1 MTDEH
6 SPTDGDESNDDDS
19 GVSRRA
25 FVQTTGLLA
34 ASTSL
39 GIGVERVAA
48 ASAFDGRFRNWRARE
63 AQHAWDRGYRGRAD
77 RTLALTDSGQEA
89 RHPDLGPWNGVT
101 AFAEDGQLK
110 LTKPEEN
117 DVSRVDT
124 GDSES
129 FSGTMGPGTF
139 ATGEEAYHEFTAPAE
154 VEELDAELSW
164 SPNADASNDLE
175 FRLDEYVEDQ
185 WETVDRAA
193 TADMPEK
200 LSAPVEPGRTYRFV
214 VEAYVNTTTT
224 YEIAGTYYRNEG
236 TIQTYDDSV
245 VFEGTGGEP
254 TPDTPKAVGWYDP
267 GSRYGLRKKPRD
279 PNGHGTHCS
288 SIMAGSGRASAVDAD
303 SAQTDAPR
311 TALSEVT
318 NGVLSYEVQAEAGSG
333 VFGSAY
339 GDLIDVRIEGPDGR
353 TLDTSVSTSDAS
365 ECDNNV
371 VEAPA
376 EQSGTYT
383 VYVETAEGETA
394 TAAYVEEVAV
404 GAFRDPEQTVGERTD
419 SGDAGFHTGL
429 APDQSIICL
438 QGLSAPTEDLGRL
451 SDQFADTFNVRTV
464 NMSWGYVGGLP
475 LGAAAGTLDRIPA
488 TVKEIAEAGI
498 LTCAAAGNAATPLNG
513 NGSPAVADEAISVAA
528 TGPLDGISGYSSGG
542 IGAVDEDE
550 GGAYMKPDL
559 TAPGGT
565 VTDLANAAQTGEAD
579 TPEDEQPAIRDYTG
593 KAGTSMASPFTT
605 GVSGLVAQAMEEDA
619 PDAISLPAPDAAGFD
634 DVMSLKQVLLATATE
649 TALTAAPYHRAKTP
663 TYDFGGR
670 DPYEGFGRVNPGPAI
685 DAVTRDLS
693 PASTSSEVVGL
704 NVPEDERAAAGYAD
718 VEPGTYEVSVSFSH
732 LSGGDEGAAKG
743 DPHIDLFVYDAENPA
758 ENGEPNVVARSQGLE
773 GSPTASFTTDSGG
786 VYSVVAKLVE
796 VPGVVNGDDVQV
808 HFDLATETV
817 QGFVAAGA
825 RSDDGDAFTGGQTNK
840 VDVSV
845 EASESV
851 EVRDIVP
858 YEWDVLE
865 EYSDDV
871 NYVERDPFDGKKY
884 VYFNKDAASE
894 SVEASYFAEAP
905 DAADLSHAYT
915 FGPVQV
921 SPDGGET
928 WVQLSGTSDTNVV
941 VGTDTDTDL

>member
-6 SPTDGDESNDDDS
+6 SPTDGDEQNDSNS
-19 GVSRRA
+19 GVSRRT

-34 ASTSL
+34 ASAPL
-39 GIGVERVAA
+39 GIGVGPVAA
-48 ASAFDGRFRNWRARE
+48 ADGFDGRFRNWRARE

-77 RTLALTDSGQEA
+77 RTLALTDSGQDT
-89 RHPDLGPWNGVT
+89 RHPDLGPWNGVQ
-101 AFAEDGQLK
+101 AFVEDGELK

-117 DVSRVDT
+117 DATRVDT

-139 ATGEEAYHEFTAPAE
+139 ATGEETYHEFTAPGDAD
-154 VEELDAELSW
+154 ELDAELSW
-164 SPNADASNDLE
+164 SPNVDASNDLE
-175 FRLDEYVEDQ
+175 FRLDEYVEGQ

-193 TADMPEK
+193 TADVPET
-200 LSAPVEPGRTYRFV
+200 LSAPVEPGRTYRFA
-214 VEAYVNTTTT
+214 VEAYINTTTN
-224 YEIAGTYYRNEG
+224 YEISGTYYRVEG
-236 TIQTYDDSV
+236 TVQTYDDSE

-279 PNGHGTHCS
+279 PDGHGTHCS
-288 SIMAGSGRASAVDAD
+288 SIMAGTGRASAVESD
-303 SAQTDAPR
+303 SVQHEAPR

-318 NGVLSYEVQAEAGSG
+318 NGVLSYEVEAETGTG

-339 GDLIDVRIEGPDGR
+339 GDLIDMRIEGPDGR
-353 TLDTSVSTSDAS
+353 TLNASLSTSDAS
-365 ECDNNV
+365 EWDNNV

-394 TAAYVEEVAV
+394 TAAYVEEVTV
-404 GAFRDPEQTVGERTD
+404 GTFSDRASTVGERD
-419 SGDAGFHTGL
+419 ESGDTGFHAGL
-429 APDQSIICL
+429 APDQSLVCL

-451 SDQFADTFNVRTV
+451 ADQFADTFNMRTV

-475 LGAAAGTLDRIPA
+475 LGAAAGTFDRIPA
-488 TVKEIAEAGI
+488 TIKDIAEAGI
-498 LTCAAAGNAATPLNG
+498 LTCAAAGNAATPVNG
-513 NGSPAVADEAISVAA
+513 NGSPAVADEAVSVAA

-542 IGAVDEDE
+542 IGAVDEDD

-565 VTDLANAAQTGEAD
+565 LTDLANAALAGDAD

-593 KAGTSMASPFTT
+593 KAGTSMASPYAT

-619 PDAISLPAPDAAGFD
+619 PDAISLPAPAEAGFGD
-634 DVMSLKQVLLATATE
+634 AMRLKQVLLATATE

-685 DAVTRDLS
+685 DAVTRDIS
-693 PASTSSEVVGL
+693 PSSTTSEVVGL
-704 NVPEDERAAAGYAD
+704 NVPEDERAAAGYLD
-718 VEPGTYEVSVSFSH
+718 VEPGTYEVSASFSH
-732 LSGGDEGAAKG
+732 FSGGDAGATKEN
-743 DPHIDLFVYDAENPA
+743 PHVDLFVYDAENPA
-758 ENGEPNVVARSQGLE
+758 DNGEPNVVARAQGLS
-773 GSPTASFTTDSGG
+773 GSPSASFTTDSGG
-786 VYSVVAKLVE
+786 VYYVVAKLVE

-808 HFDLATETV
+808 HFDLSTATL

-845 EASESV
+845 EASDAV

-865 EYSDDV
+865 EYSEDV

-884 VYFNKDAASE
+884 VYFNKDAATE
-894 SVEASYFAEAP
+894 AVDASYFAEAP
-905 DAADLSHAYT
+905 DAADLSNAYT

-921 SPDGGET
+921 SSDGGET

-941 VGTDTDTDL
+941 VGTSTDTDV